1 MPVIAQGLDY
11 SARRLSGASIRAAG
25 YQFVVRYLNFPGQI
39 YPALNAAET
48 ADLTANGVEVHGVY
62 EQNTNDP
69 AGGYAA
75 GRRLAAQAVASAT
88 AANLPPGR
96 TIFMCA
102 DAWLYTHGIPVS
114 TAMAF
119 LDGARDIIGS
129 SHYVLGAYGFAD
141 FVYAAQDGGH
151 ADRFWLCGAESGVR
165 AGIHL
170 YQWNNGYVTVDGLSC
185 DLNKQYLP
193 LIAGGSGGGATGSDP
208 MAELIIK
215 NKDGDDHYLFGS
227 SVQGWGLRHI
237 DSLVEL
243 RALKEAGTK
252 VQEWTP
258 ADIVSVPVRHPEADA
273 VWEDGRGAQVRAAL
287 GALSVKVDAGF
298 GELRNDEANIIAAVR
313 AMPTGTPDIPAFV
326 SALVPALVPALP
338 KGVTAEQI
346 HTLLVDT
353 LNNVRLTTGGN

>member
-11 SARRLSGASIRAAG
+11 SARRLSGWAIRQAG

-48 ADLTANGVEVHGVY
+48 ADLTASGVEVHGVY

-69 AGGYAA
+69 AGGYAG

-88 AANLPPGR
+88 AADLPPGR

-102 DAWLYTHGIPVS
+102 DAWLYTHGIPIS

-165 AGIHL
+165 QGIHL
-170 YQWNNGYVTVDGLSC
+170 YQWNNGFVTVDGLSC

-193 LIAGGSGGGATGSDP
+193 LTSGGQAGGGQGQGDPDMPILVKGDQSD
-208 MAELIIK
+208 AI
-215 NKDGDDHYLFGS
+215 YSVS
-227 SVQGWGLRHI
+227 STVEDFAKRHI
-237 DSLVEL
+237 GGL
-243 RALKEAGTK
+243 EATLLAKAG
-252 VQEWTP
+252 
-258 ADIVSVPVRHPEADA
+258 VRTVDMTQAE
-273 VWEDGRGAQVRAAL
+273 
-287 GALSVKVDAGF
+287 VDAIPNVEDILAVRQQLELKGEF
-298 GELRNDEANIIAAVR
+298 GKLVDDEKNIIAAVR
-313 AMPTGTPDIPAFV
+313 SIPTGGQVDIPAFV
-326 SALVPALVPALP
+326 AALVPALAPVMP
-338 KGVTAEQI
+338 KGLTAEQVEAV
-346 HTLLVDT
+346 LVNA
-353 LNNVRLTTGGN
+353 LNNVRLTTGG